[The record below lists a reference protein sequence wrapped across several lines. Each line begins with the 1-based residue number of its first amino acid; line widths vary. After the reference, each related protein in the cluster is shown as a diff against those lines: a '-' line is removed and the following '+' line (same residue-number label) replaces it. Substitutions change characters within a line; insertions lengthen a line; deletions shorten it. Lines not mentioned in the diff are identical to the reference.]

1 MTTVS
6 ALVSEIDSLP
16 SSYLDEIAD
25 FIGYLKM
32 KTQKQ
37 TATSLTGEDTLA
49 RLWNSPAENAQR
61 PSFDGF
67 ERRADGRVILHSPPG
82 FVVSEEAIQA
92 ALDDE

>member
-6 ALVSEIDSLP
+6 DLVSEIDGLP
-16 SSYLDEIAD
+16 ASYLDEIAD

-32 KTQKQ
+32 KTRNQ
-37 TATSLTGEDTLA
+37 TAAS
-49 RLWNSPAENAQR
+49 RLRISPAANLQR
-61 PSFDGF
+61 TPFDGF

-82 FVVSEEAIQA
+82 FVVSEEAIQS